1 MVQTGDHTC
10 KLRMYMGDSVISGPL
25 LTTKSFI
32 ISKLCLVMVQN
43 RVFRLHQFCVRQS
56 VGKYAEERLFGI
68 LLVQPLLSDESNRL
82 SIEYVYDNRDRTSDI

>member
-56 VGKYAEERLFGI
+56 IGENTEKRLIFILFIDPFHRFLMNQVG
-68 LLVQPLLSDESNRL
+68 
-82 SIEYVYDNRDRTSDI
+82 